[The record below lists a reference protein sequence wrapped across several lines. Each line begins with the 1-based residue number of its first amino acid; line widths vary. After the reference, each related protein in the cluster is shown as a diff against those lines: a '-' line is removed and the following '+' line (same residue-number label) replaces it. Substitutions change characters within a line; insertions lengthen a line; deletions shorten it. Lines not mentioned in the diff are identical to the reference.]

1 MSPDAMRPSSA
12 PTPPPPPEQPDG
24 SPKPPAKARTFGQF
38 VTFAAIGVANTA
50 VYYAV
55 FATLNHWMPY
65 LAAHVL
71 GWAVGITVSFL
82 LNSYITCRTRPTW
95 RAFARYPLSGLVNVV
110 GSGILLYLAVS
121 MLGMNEDIAAV
132 AAGVLVTPVSFLLAR
147 WAIDSGTAAAAPGDD
162 RVRAAA
168 SRG

>member
-1 MSPDAMRPSSA
+1 MSSDGTRTPA
-12 PTPPPPPEQPDG
+12 TPPPPPAEP
-24 SPKPPAKARTFGQF
+24 PPPAKKGRSLRQF
-38 VTFAAIGVANTA
+38 ATFAAIGVANTG

-95 RAFARYPLSGLVNVV
+95 RAFARYPVSGLVNVV

-147 WAIDSGTAAAAPGDD
+147 WAIDSGAASAPDED

>member
-1 MSPDAMRPSSA
+1 MSPDETRTPSA
-12 PTPPPPPEQPDG
+12 PPPPPAEPPPP
-24 SPKPPAKARTFGQF
+24 PKKGRTLGQF
-38 VTFAAIGVANTA
+38 VTFAAIGVANTG

-55 FATLNHWMPY
+55 FATLNQWMPY

-95 RAFARYPLSGLVNVV
+95 RAFARYPVSGLVNVV

-147 WAIDSGTAAAAPGDD
+147 WAIDSGTASAPGED

>member
-1 MSPDAMRPSSA
+1 MSPEETRPSPGPS
-12 PTPPPPPEQPDG
+12 ESQDG
-24 SPKPPAKARTFGQF
+24 SGQPQGRTRTLGQF
-38 VTFAAIGVANTA
+38 ATFAAIGVANTA

-55 FATLNHWMPY
+55 FATLNHWLPY

-95 RAFARYPLSGLVNVV
+95 RAFARYPLSGIVNVV

-147 WAIDSGTAAAAPGDD
+147 WAISSGASPAQGEDG
-162 RVRAAA
+162 VRAAA

>member
-1 MSPDAMRPSSA
+1 MSPDAARTPPA
-12 PTPPPPPEQPDG
+12 APPPPS
-24 SPKPPAKARTFGQF
+24 SPAAKKRTLRQF
-38 VTFAAIGVANTA
+38 VTFAAIGVANTGA
-50 VYYAV
+50 YYAV

-95 RAFARYPLSGLVNVV
+95 RAFARYPLSGLVNVA

-121 MLGMNEDIAAV
+121 MLGMNEDIAAIT
-132 AAGVLVTPVSFLLAR
+132 AGVLVTPVSFLLAR
-147 WAIDSGTAAAAPGDD
+147 WAIDSGAAPPPGED

>member
-1 MSPDAMRPSSA
+1 MSSDETRTSSA
-12 PTPPPPPEQPDG
+12 PPPVPPPA
-24 SPKPPAKARTFGQF
+24 PAKKARTLGQF

-55 FATLNHWMPY
+55 FATLNRWLPY

-121 MLGMNEDIAAV
+121 MLGMNEDIAAI
-132 AAGVLVTPVSFLLAR
+132 AAGVLVTPLSFLLAR
-147 WAIDSGTAAAAPGDD
+147 WAIDSGTAPAPGEDP
-162 RVRAAA
+162 VRAAA

>member
-1 MSPDAMRPSSA
+1 MSA
-12 PTPPPPPEQPDG
+12 PTARLP
-24 SPKPPAKARTFGQF
+24 KARTLGQF

-55 FATLNHWMPY
+55 YATLNHWLPY

-71 GWAVGITVSFL
+71 GWAVSITGSFL

-95 RAFARYPLSGLVNVV
+95 HAFLRYPLSGAVNVV

-121 MLGMNEDIAAV
+121 LLGMNEDVAAI
-132 AAGVLVTPVSFLLAR
+132 AAGVLVTPLSFLLAR
-147 WAIDSGTAAAAPGDD
+147 WAIASGTGLTEE
-162 RVRAAA
+162 VREGALTQ
-168 SRG
+168 

>member
-1 MSPDAMRPSSA
+1 MNHDETR
-12 PTPPPPPEQPDG
+12 PPPASTHTPEPEPAPRTQP
-24 SPKPPAKARTFGQF
+24 ARARTLGQF
-38 VTFAAIGVANTA
+38 ATFAAIGVANTA

-55 FATLNHWMPY
+55 YATLNHWIPY

-71 GWAVGITVSFL
+71 GWTVSITVSFL

-95 RAFARYPLSGLVNVV
+95 RAFARYPLSGAVNVV

-121 MLGMNEDIAAV
+121 TLGMNEDIAAV

-147 WAIDSGTAAAAPGDD
+147 WAIDSGAAPAPEEGP
-162 RVRAAA
+162 VRARA